1 MGVGRFPEA
10 TGKGDTMKKRWVGA
24 TVAIALACTAAA
36 AMTVEEQALSK
47 GRMAASA
54 LSDTLREKLVASMKD
69 SGPAGAMQV
78 CSSQAQALTREVAEK
93 QGVRVGRTSLK
104 VRNPMNAPDAWE
116 RQVLSRLQGQ
126 AREGKLPDE
135 VFEAT
140 EMGGK
145 KVFRYAK
152 PVNIAPVCTGCH
164 GEISQIPEEVRGI
177 LKERY
182 PLDQATGYK
191 PGDLRGIVSAVIPS
205 E

>member
-1 MGVGRFPEA
+1 MEVGRFPEA
-10 TGKGDTMKKRWVGA
+10 KGKGDTMKNRWVGA
-24 TVAIALACTAAA
+24 TVAIVMACTAAA
-36 AMTVEEQALSK
+36 AVTVEEQALSK

-69 SGPAGAMQV
+69 SGPAGAMEV

-104 VRNPMNAPDAWE
+104 VRNPKNAPDAWE

-152 PVNIAPVCTGCH
+152 PLNIAPVCTRCH
-164 GEISQIPEEVRGI
+164 GEISQIPEEVRGM

-191 PGDLRGIVSAVIPS
+191 PGDFRGIVSAVIPS

>member
-1 MGVGRFPEA
+1 MEAGRLTGA
-10 TGKGDTMKKRWVGA
+10 TAKGDIMKKRWFA
-24 TVAIALACTAAA
+24 VAIGTALACTAAV
-36 AMTVEEQALSK
+36 AMTVEERALTK
-47 GRMAASA
+47 GRLAASA
-54 LSDTLREKLVASMKD
+54 MNDTLREKLAASMKE
-69 SGPAGAMQV
+69 SGLAGAMQV
-78 CSSQAQALTREVAEK
+78 CSSQAQALTREVAEQ

-104 VRNPMNAPDAWE
+104 LRNPMNAPDAWE
-116 RQVLSRLQGQ
+116 RQVLSRLQEQ